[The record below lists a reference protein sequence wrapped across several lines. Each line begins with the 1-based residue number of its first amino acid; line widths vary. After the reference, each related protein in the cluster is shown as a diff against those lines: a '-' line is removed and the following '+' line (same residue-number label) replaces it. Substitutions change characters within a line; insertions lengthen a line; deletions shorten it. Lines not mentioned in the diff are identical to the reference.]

1 MSRSLAVKAAV
12 VGTLVFG
19 ALVAPTSSA
28 QAQDGILNFDG
39 SVNLYN
45 EPGSEGAN
53 LYVDFVTLM
62 GAGGTSNGEIRA
74 GSANTGVFAGVAP
87 GTVGEITDLSISA
100 TGVNGTPVNP
110 FVTIG
115 GYTFTLDTAPMADG
129 FGFGPISLGTSPG
142 GTGTT
147 ATFGLF
153 GTVTG
158 GSLGATSRTFVG
170 VFTTQFPGQSPI
182 DVFNAID
189 VRDETFTKTFSAT
202 FVLQD
207 AAVVPEP
214 STYLLL
220 GTGLG
225 ALGLVGLRRRRSEG

>member
-19 ALVAPTSSA
+19 ALVAPPTSA
-28 QAQDGILNFDG
+28 QAQDDALNFGG

-45 EPGSEGAN
+45 EPGSDGAN
-53 LYVDFVTLM
+53 LYVDFVTLLGM
-62 GAGGTSNGEIRA
+62 GGTSDGQVRA
-74 GSANTGVFAGVAP
+74 ESANTGIFAGVAP
-87 GTVGEITDLSISA
+87 GTVGEISDLSIAA
-100 TGVNGTPVNP
+100 TGVNGLPIDP

-115 GYTFTLDTAPMADG
+115 GYTFTLDTAPLASG
-129 FGFGPISLGTSPG
+129 FGFGPISLTSES
-142 GTGTT
+142 TGTR
-147 ATFGLF
+147 ASFGVF

-158 GSLGATSRTFVG
+158 GALGASSRDFVG
-170 VFTTQFPGQSPI
+170 IFTTQFPGMTPAQ
-182 DVFNAID
+182 VFAAID
-189 VRDETFTKTFSAT
+189 VRDESFSKSFSAT

-207 AAVVPEP
+207 AAVIPEP

-225 ALGLVGLRRRRSEG
+225 ALGLVGFRRRRSES